1 MATVSGT
8 SLDGMAAVAVGRRK
22 WVQFGVLGGGL
33 ALCLLYL
40 VLPERLVFVREGL
53 IYVGL
58 EVAVVAAIMLGV
70 AWYRPEV
77 PAAWLYIAAG
87 IASWAIGDAIWAA
100 YVMDGKNPF
109 PSAADAFYIPGYVLL
124 AAGLVIA
131 AKRRFAE
138 RDTGAILDAVVFV
151 AVVGLVL
158 WIYEIEPMRHGELSL
173 FATTISIAYPLG
185 DLLLL
190 AVVARFMVGGAW
202 QLASFRWLAGAVAL
216 ALFGDVSIALSDVG
230 HSSLSQRWSNM
241 LILAGVLLFGV
252 AALDPSMRALTQR
265 VYSVAPIPR
274 LRRLVLIAVAA
285 LVPAMVLIAQAVRDE
300 PLHVT
305 AVIVA
310 TVLTFGGALL
320 RWGGVMGELERT
332 IGRESLLR
340 QYASELLETSGR
352 ERLAHL
358 AEQTAQEIVGQGS
371 AELRLTDAHTVGD
384 DPRQVV
390 AEIVVRGERV
400 GELVARAPSGQ
411 ILRLSEILPTVTNEL
426 ALALER
432 ESLLESERETAATLA
447 EQNEQLRELDK
458 MKDQFVST
466 VSHELRTPL
475 ASMIGYLEVT
485 LDGEV
490 GELNDEQREFLE
502 VVNRNAGRLNKLI
515 EDILFIS
522 RVDAGRLSLD
532 PSWVAL
538 GELGEASVVTAR
550 FAAEKK
556 PVQLALAVEDG
567 LPLYWGDPIRLTQML
582 DNLLSNAI
590 KFTLADGTVSLSI
603 AGNGDALRVE
613 IADSG
618 VGIPEDEV
626 DRLFERFFRA
636 STGSS
641 APGTGLGLSIIQ
653 SIIQAHGGTIGV
665 RSEVGVGTTF
675 TVDLPLP
682 GMPGAPSQDATE
694 VTT

>member
-58 EVAVVAAIMLGV
+58 EVAVVAAILLGV

-77 PAAWLYIAAG
+77 PAAWLCIAAG

-109 PSAADAFYIPGYVLL
+109 PSAADAFYIPGYLLL

-185 DLLLL
+185 DILLL

-202 QLASFRWLAGAVAL
+202 HLAAFRWLAVAVAL
-216 ALFGDVSIALSDVG
+216 VLFGDVSIALSDVG

-241 LILAGVLLFGV
+241 VILAGVLLFGV

-274 LRRLVLIAVAA
+274 LSRLVLVAVGA

-305 AVIVA
+305 AVMVA

-320 RWGGVMGELERT
+320 RWGGVLGELQRT

-358 AEQTAQEIVGQGS
+358 AEHTAQEIVGQGS
-371 AELRLTDAHTVGD
+371 AELRFTDVRTDGS

-411 ILRLSEILPTVTNEL
+411 ILRLHEVLPTVTNEL

-458 MKDQFVST
+458 MKDQFVGT

-490 GELNDEQREFLE
+490 GELNDEQREFLQ
-502 VVNRNAGRLNKLI
+502 VVSRNADRLNKLI
-515 EDILFIS
+515 EDILFLS
-522 RVDAGRLSLD
+522 RADAGRLSFD
-532 PSWVAL
+532 PGWVSL
-538 GELGEASVVTAR
+538 GELGQASIVTAR

-556 PVQLALAVEDG
+556 NIRLALAVDDD
-567 LPLYWGDPIRLTQML
+567 LPPFWGDPIRLTQMN

-590 KFTLADGTVSLSI
+590 KFTPADGTVSLSVTRD
-603 AGNGDALRVE
+603 GDALRVE

-626 DRLFERFFRA
+626 GRLFERFFRA
-636 STGSS
+636 STGAS
-641 APGTGLGLSIIQ
+641 APGTGLGLSIIR
-653 SIIQAHGGTIGV
+653 SIIEAHGGTIGV

-682 GMPGAPSQDATE
+682 GMPGAPSQEATE